1 MGSSNF
7 SFKSRRF
14 LYIYIYIYKEKK
26 KPKLKAGFVMGTR
39 KFLPLVAKNTDD
51 GWTFSSFK
59 PFKPLAPPNPHRA
72 T

>member
-1 MGSSNF
+1 
-7 SFKSRRF
+7 
-14 LYIYIYIYKEKK
+14 
-26 KPKLKAGFVMGTR
+26 MGTR
-39 KFLPLVAKNTDD
+39 KFLPLVAENTDD